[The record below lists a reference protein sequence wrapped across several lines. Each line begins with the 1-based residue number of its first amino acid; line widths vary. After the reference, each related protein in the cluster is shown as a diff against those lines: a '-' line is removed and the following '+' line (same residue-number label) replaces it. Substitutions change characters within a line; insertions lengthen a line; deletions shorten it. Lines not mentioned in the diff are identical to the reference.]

1 LVVDFESIV
10 LNRAERVDVEA
21 PVHHGLRAAL
31 ARARGA
37 HRIAFVAHGVP
48 VGCKKRLVAHPDE
61 GKRFLARVVQAY
73 AALS

>member
-1 LVVDFESIV
+1 M
-10 LNRAERVDVEA
+10 
-21 PVHHGLRAAL
+21 HHGLRAAL
-31 ARARGA
+31 ARAGGA

-73 AALS
+73 PALS

>member
-1 LVVDFESIV
+1 M
-10 LNRAERVDVEA
+10 
-21 PVHHGLRAAL
+21 HHGLRAAL